1 MLLNTRQDSNSN
13 KWENNEGPLEISKSP
28 VVLITRFIGSL
39 KWLKRLRTLGASV
52 LFLLEVHSFFFRR
65 PEVTDELA
73 DVLGLVVAQLK
84 REGVRPAADLAN
96 VLQVAQGGAAAP
108 MARRD
113 VILQMIFLERG
124 KLPKFEL
131 HLQSLQ
137 SRNVEE

>member
-39 KWLKRLRTLGASV
+39 KWPETLGALV
-52 LFLLEVHSFFFRR
+52 LLLLEVHSFFFRR